1 VFMIWLALVFVWF
14 AMTVLRGVR
23 SQFAWGAF
31 WTGLFILGGLHF
43 MNPDDFIARANIRLM
58 QEGRQFDAYYHT
70 TLSDDAVPALMEAI
84 PLMSESGK
92 CEMQRRIIRG
102 LHNGSS
108 DFRNWNYSR
117 EIAHEKMNEAG
128 TMLNNSFCPKVI
140 PVYPATL
147 PATLPPTYQNVE
159 TQTIDATRIPDA
171 N

>member
-1 VFMIWLALVFVWF
+1 MVFMIWLALVFAWF

-43 MNPDDFIARANIRLM
+43 MNPDDFIARTNIRLM

-70 TLSDDAVPALMEAI
+70 TLSNDAVPALIEAI
-84 PLMSESGK
+84 PLMNETGK
-92 CEMQRRIIRG
+92 CEMQRLVIKG

-117 EIAHEKMNEAG
+117 DTAHEKMNEAG
-128 TMLNNSFCPKVI
+128 AILNNSFCPKVI
-140 PVYPATL
+140 PVYPAT
-147 PATLPPTYQNVE
+147 PPTYQSAETE
-159 TQTIDATRIPDA
+159 TQNATRIPDA
-171 N
+171 P